1 MSQQVVRELHSI
13 QFGLKVQDAILS
25 GYRITRTFGKPD
37 MQYKAILSKVGGLQ
51 AEQKID
57 YKQNLDLKDTNQL
70 HFALKLQQAILG
82 GYRLK
87 SDKRFGKFGV
97 CWYASLEIGKGQLE
111 ELLVEQQA
119 EQVVVDEPKVET
131 ETVVI
136 EQPLDAT
143 EVETQDVKQTVDK
156 TTAED
161 VKPAPKKRTPKAK

>member
-1 MSQQVVRELHSI
+1 MSQQQVVRELHSI
-13 QFGLKVQDAILS
+13 QFGLKIQDAILN

-37 MQYKAILSKVGGLQ
+37 MQYKAILSKVGGLDEGIN
-51 AEQKID
+51 ALQKID

-111 ELLVEQQA
+111 ELLKGQ
-119 EQVVVDEPKVET
+119 
-131 ETVVI
+131 
-136 EQPLDAT
+136 
-143 EVETQDVKQTVDK
+143 EVEKVVEVEAIIEEVKPDVVEDVKQESTDS
-156 TTAED
+156 
-161 VKPAPKKRTPKAK
+161 KPAPKKRTSKATLTKQVK